1 MIKTEHEHLAFNDFK
16 NAVSKK
22 EFESVLSVVRD
33 EYNKLKSI
41 KEKELEFVKN
51 SENTTR
57 QMIKDNEGMPIEF
70 ANKLI
75 EGLKRK
81 ASKKV
86 NKLLKK
92 EISRHRD
99 CTDFLNRFQDSNEIL
114 PYINF
119 E

>member
-1 MIKTEHEHLAFNDFK
+1 MIKTEDELLAFNDFK

-33 EYNKLKSI
+33 EYNKLKSA
-41 KEKELEFVKN
+41 KEKELEFIKN
-51 SENTTR
+51 SENKTK
-57 QMIKDNEGMPIEF
+57 QLLDDNEGMPTEF
-70 ANKLI
+70 AEKII

-81 ASKKV
+81 ANKKL
-86 NKLLKK
+86 KELLGK
-92 EISRHRD
+92 EISRNRD